1 MAEEDSVQTSE
12 RITGSDPLGGDT
24 SGPGARPRRLR
35 GWYRAVERGEPWAV
49 KWWAKGPFGR
59 WLEWHIPPDLFRE
72 ELMKR
77 DFLLKEITKDD
88 TWTGAT
94 LIVPFKTGG
103 E

>member
-1 MAEEDSVQTSE
+1 
-12 RITGSDPLGGDT
+12 
-24 SGPGARPRRLR
+24 
-35 GWYRAVERGEPWAV
+35 
-49 KWWAKGPFGR
+49 
-59 WLEWHIPPDLFRE
+59 
-72 ELMKR
+72 MKR